1 MIIHKKTDT
10 APTITMTT
18 KSKKTSLVDF
28 PEEVAEANG
37 IKVKVY
43 GETSYEN
50 QMAVLSHY
58 LHNHRKEISKEEQA
72 EIIEAIKEFLSRK
85 EFLQKIDL
93 DDMSDNELLMA
104 AEDPAQY
111 DLFVDFFDVPFPAP
125 ENPHHTF
132 IDLFAG
138 IGGIRI
144 PFDEMGYQCVFS
156 SEWDAKAC
164 QTYFANFG
172 TVPFGDITK
181 IPAERIPKHDVLLAG
196 FPCQAFSI
204 MGKMQGFADTRGT
217 MFFEIERIL
226 KYHRT
231 PYILLENVKQL
242 VGHDGG
248 RTFKVI
254 LERLGQLGY
263 YVKWQVLNALDFGLP
278 QKRERVI
285 IVGFLDKADCD
296 AFSFDNPHKPYNLS
310 DILEPDDEVDSSLFA
325 SDHIIAKR
333 QEKTAGKQLTYPSIW
348 HENKAGNI
356 SVLDYSCAL
365 RTGASYNYLLVNG
378 VRRPTSRELLR
389 LQGFPEKYKIA
400 VSHQDIRR
408 QTGNSVA
415 VPMIRMVAQK
425 INEIIEN
432 KEQYGTPETQ
442 RLKAVAYA

>member
-1 MIIHKKTDT
+1 M
-10 APTITMTT
+10 AT
-18 KSKKTSLVDF
+18 KAKSISLADF
-28 PEEVAEANG
+28 PEEVDQKIG
-37 IKVKVY
+37 IRISD
-43 GETSYEN
+43 ETSYEN
-50 QMAVLSHY
+50 QLAILSHF
-58 LHNHRKEISKEEQA
+58 LHNHKDALDKEEQS
-72 EIIEAIKEFLSRK
+72 EIISAIRDFLSRK
-85 EFLQKIDL
+85 EPQQTMDVGKMTDEQVW
-93 DDMSDNELLMA
+93 MV
-104 AEDPAQY
+104 AEDPGQY
-111 DLFVDFFDVPFPAP
+111 NLFSDFFNVPFPAP
-125 ENPHHTF
+125 ENPKFTF

-164 QTYFANFG
+164 KTYFANFG
-172 TVPFGDITK
+172 TLPFGDITK
-181 IPAERIPKHDVLLAG
+181 IPAERIPHHDVLLAG

-226 KYHRT
+226 KHHHT

-254 LERLGQLGY
+254 LERLNQLGY
-263 YVKWQVLNALDFGLP
+263 HVKWQVLNALDFGLP

-285 IVGFLDKADCD
+285 IVGFLDKNDCD
-296 AFSFDNPHKPYNLS
+296 AFSFDIPHTPYSLT
-310 DILEPDDEVDSSLFA
+310 DILEPDENVDPSLFA

-333 QEKTAGKQLTYPSIW
+333 QEKTADKKVFYPSIW

-389 LQGFPEKYKIA
+389 LQGFPEKFKIA

-425 INEIIEN
+425 INEIIIS
-432 KEQYGTPETQ
+432 KSKYETSEIKGF
-442 RLKAVAYA
+442 KAIVNA

>member
-1 MIIHKKTDT
+1 MMLLLLIMATNNKK
-10 APTITMTT
+10 I
-18 KSKKTSLVDF
+18 SLIDF
-28 PEEVAEANG
+28 PEEERAEKNISMAF
-37 IKVKVY
+37 Y
-43 GETSYEN
+43 GETFYEN
-50 QMAVLSHY
+50 QMAVLSHF
-58 LHNHRKEISKEEQA
+58 LHNHQKKLTIEEQTEIISAIRDYLERKEYHQG
-72 EIIEAIKEFLSRK
+72 LN
-85 EFLQKIDL
+85 L
-93 DDMSDNELLMA
+93 DNMTDDEVLEV

-111 DLFVDFFDVPFPAP
+111 TLFSDFFNVPFPAP
-125 ENPHHTF
+125 ENPQFTF

-164 QTYFANFG
+164 KTYFANFG

-181 IPAERIPKHDVLLAG
+181 IPAERIPKHDILLAG

-226 KYHRT
+226 KHHHT

-254 LERLGQLGY
+254 LERLNELGY
-263 YVKWQVLNALDFGLP
+263 YVKWEVLNALDFGLP

-285 IVGFLDKADCD
+285 IVGFLDKADYD
-296 AFSFDNPHKPYNLS
+296 SFSFEIPHKKYNLA
-310 DILEPDDEVDSSLFA
+310 DILEPDDKVDPTLFA
-325 SDHIIAKR
+325 SDQIVTKR
-333 QEKTAGKQLTYPSIW
+333 REKTLGKKLFYPSIW
-348 HENKAGNI
+348 HENKAGDI
-356 SVLDYSCAL
+356 SVHDYSCAL

-378 VRRPTSRELLR
+378 VRRPSSRELLR

-425 INEIIEN
+425 INEIIKK
-432 KEQYGTPETQ
+432 KELYGTSKVK
-442 RLKAVAYA
+442 RLKAVAIA

>member
-1 MIIHKKTDT
+1 MKE
-10 APTITMTT
+10 T
-18 KSKKTSLVDF
+18 KNIRISDF
-28 PEEVAEANG
+28 PEEKDQKSG
-37 IKVKVY
+37 IKIY
-43 GETSYEN
+43 GETSYRN
-50 QMAVLSHY
+50 HIATLSHY
-58 LHNHRKEISKEEQA
+58 LYNYGTHGKTIDYKKHRELMSLIHEYLEYKEEAHNYSEEDIWRVA
-72 EIIEAIKEFLSRK
+72 ESPMQF
-85 EFLQKIDL
+85 
-93 DDMSDNELLMA
+93 
-104 AEDPAQY
+104 
-111 DLFVDFFDVPFPAP
+111 DLFRDFYEVPFPCP
-125 ENPHHTF
+125 LNPRHTF

-144 PFDEMGYQCVFS
+144 PFDELGYRCAFS

-172 TVPFGDITK
+172 VVPYGDITK
-181 IPAERIPKHDVLLAG
+181 IPAENIPQHDILLAG

-226 KYHRT
+226 RYHKP

-254 LERLGQLGY
+254 LEKLDGLGY
-263 YVKWQVLNALDFGLP
+263 HVKWQVLNALDFGLP

-285 IVGFLDKADCD
+285 IVGFQYKEDCD
-296 AFSFDNPHKPYNLS
+296 AFSFDIPHIPYNLT
-310 DILEPDDEVDSSLFA
+310 DILEPEENIDPSLFA
-325 SDHIIAKR
+325 SDHIIHRR
-333 QEKTAGKQLTYPSIW
+333 QEKTAGKHVFYPSIW
-348 HENKAGNI
+348 HENKSGNI

-378 VRRPTSRELLR
+378 MRRPTSRELLR
-389 LQGFPEKYKIA
+389 LQGFPEKFKIA

-415 VPMIRMVAQK
+415 VPMIRMVAK
-425 INEIIEN
+425 KLNEIISIREH
-432 KEQYGTPETQ
+432 ETPKTK